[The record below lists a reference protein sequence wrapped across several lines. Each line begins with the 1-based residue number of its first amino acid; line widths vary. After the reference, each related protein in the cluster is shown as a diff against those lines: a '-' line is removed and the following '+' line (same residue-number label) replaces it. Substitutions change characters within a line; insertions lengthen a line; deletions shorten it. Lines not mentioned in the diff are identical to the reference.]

1 MMAENGFELF
11 MKRSPFDVL
20 RYVSTRGCLRRCY
33 FRTKGQSNCIAGDT
47 VKAMWLMLQQDEPE
61 DFVISSGQLH
71 TIQNCL
77 DVAFSYLG
85 IEWENYVRADLEF
98 VRTLDAKPLLT
109 DPTQAKKILGW
120 QPKLSFEELIEM
132 MVKADMEALDNQ

>member
-1 MMAENGFELF
+1 
-11 MKRSPFDVL
+11 
-20 RYVSTRGCLRRCY
+20 
-33 FRTKGQSNCIAGDT
+33 
-47 VKAMWLMLQQDEPE
+47 MLQQDEPE
-61 DFVISSGQLH
+61 DFVIGSGQLH

-85 IEWENYVRADLEF
+85 MEWKNYVRTDLEF

-120 QPKLSFEELIEM
+120 QPKVGFEKLIEM
-132 MVKADMEALDNQ
+132 MVKVDTEELR